1 MVRFET
7 SVAWVFDA
15 EGFYSDDPSDR
26 GGATKFG
33 ISLRFLKQLPGS
45 QGDLNRDGVVDAADV
60 RFVTVDKAREI
71 YLTEFWE
78 PCRCGALPPPLDAVV
93 FCAAVNHGE
102 RVAKWLLQTALG
114 VKPDGLIGRL
124 TLLAAQSAK
133 PDDLIPDLL
142 ARRTMFYADI
152 VASDTSQAKFERGWY
167 RRLFRLQQAASSGR
181 L

>member
-1 MVRFET
+1 MDRFAC

-15 EGFYSDDPSDR
+15 EGFFSDDASDR

-33 ISLRFLKQLPGS
+33 ISLRFLKQLPGN

-60 RFVTVDKAREI
+60 RFVTIKRAREI
-71 YLTEFWE
+71 YLAEFWE
-78 PCRCGALPPPLDAVV
+78 PCRCAALPRPLDAVV

-102 RVAKWLLQTALG
+102 HVAKSLLQSALG
-114 VKPDGLIGRL
+114 VKADGLIGRV
-124 TLLAAQSAK
+124 TLAAAQAANLEE
-133 PDDLIPDLL
+133 LIPDLL
-142 ARRTMFYADI
+142 ARRAMFYADI